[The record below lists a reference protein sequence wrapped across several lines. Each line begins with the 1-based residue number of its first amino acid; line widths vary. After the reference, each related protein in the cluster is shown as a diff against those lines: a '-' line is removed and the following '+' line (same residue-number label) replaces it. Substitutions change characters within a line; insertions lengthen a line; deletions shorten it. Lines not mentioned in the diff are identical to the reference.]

1 MLKIKVPASTANIG
15 AGFDCFG
22 LALKLYNEFEFAKTD
37 SDDLIFLENG
47 KTSSIALEDNLIYH
61 SMLEAFKKY
70 DFKHRGFYI
79 NVVTSEVPLSRGL
92 GSSATCIAAGIHAAN
107 YFMGKI
113 MTEQEI
119 INLATQI
126 EGHPDNVVPAL
137 VGGFNISLIEN
148 DNVVYSKI
156 NTPNDLLFAALI
168 PDFKMSTENSRKV
181 LPLQYSKSD
190 CVFNISR
197 ASMLISSL
205 YKRDYSKLRIC
216 LQDKIHQPFR
226 GPSIKGMEDIFNKA
240 KDFNALGEFISG
252 SGSTL
257 MIIIEKNNTEFLNK
271 METFLETAKA
281 CWKIKLLEPD
291 LLGTVVIDSK
301 ECEKNSKSVLED

>member
-22 LALKLYNEFEFAKTD
+22 LALKLYNEFEFDQTD
-37 SDDLIFLENG
+37 SDGLMFFENG
-47 KTSSIALEDNLIYH
+47 ESSSITLEDNLIYY

-70 DFKHRGFYI
+70 NFEHKGFYI
-79 NVVTSEVPLSRGL
+79 NVANSSVPLSRGL

-107 YFMGKI
+107 YYMNNI

-119 INLATQI
+119 INLATKI

-137 VGGFNISLIEN
+137 VGGFNISLIES

-156 NTPNDLLFAALI
+156 NTPEDLLFAALV
-168 PDFKMSTENSRKV
+168 PDFKMSTESSRKV
-181 LPLQYSKSD
+181 LPEEYSKSD

-197 ASMLISSL
+197 AAMLISSL
-205 YKRDYSKLRIC
+205 YQRDYSKLRTS

-226 GPSIKGMEDIFNKA
+226 GPLIKDMDAIFK
-240 KDFNALGEFISG
+240 KSKEFNALGEFISG

-257 MIIIEKNNTEFLNK
+257 MIIIEKSNTEFLNK
-271 METFLETAKA
+271 MEEFLKTTEA
-281 CWKIKLLEPD
+281 CWKVQLLEPD
-291 LLGTVVIDSK
+291 VSGTIVIK
-301 ECEKNSKSVLED
+301 EDLS